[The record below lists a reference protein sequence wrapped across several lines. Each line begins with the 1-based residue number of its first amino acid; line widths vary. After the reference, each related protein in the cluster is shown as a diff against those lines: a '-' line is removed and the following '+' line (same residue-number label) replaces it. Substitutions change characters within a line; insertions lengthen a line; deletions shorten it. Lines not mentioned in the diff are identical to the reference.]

1 MKLESVRRIGD
12 QAPVGY
18 VTEGTVEAHNL
29 VTTDEE
35 FVAAAEALKNA
46 AEIGALCQQTFSLG
60 VLIRRQATP
69 NADLLSFSE
78 RVQRFSEDVKR
89 VTQEAVQALSAEADR
104 IANPD
109 QGVLNEAVNQQLGFL
124 AQAIERAF
132 DENDKKSALH
142 RVEEAVRKAAT
153 EANEQASRSL
163 RDLLSVSTGR
173 GPLAELRET
182 MVREVSAPFTGL
194 NDSLKEVEKLL
205 TAETV
210 RRDEHQRG
218 TQQGIE
224 FEDAV
229 AAELGKLCQVTDDVL
244 IHTGNEPAPGGKKVG
259 DHVVEIHANRGA
271 QVKIVFE
278 CKKRSTPLSVA
289 KMREELNVA
298 ATNRD
303 AIVGVLVLSGDGTAT
318 HHMPLLKLA
327 EHRYVVVYD
336 DLTRDA
342 MALRL
347 AFQQARS
354 DALATLV
361 TSGDAEG
368 IDVDALIS
376 KLAEARTLLSHLK
389 QIQSGVRA
397 GAKALATIQDNAVD
411 MQAKLLACLDEC
423 GELANADNSG
433 VIVGA

>member
-1 MKLESVRRIGD
+1 MKLESIPRIGA
-12 QAPVGY
+12 QQPVGY

-29 VTTDEE
+29 VATDEE
-35 FVAAAEALKNA
+35 FVAAAEALENA
-46 AEIGALCQQTFSLG
+46 TEIGALCQQTFNLG

-69 NADLLSFSE
+69 NVALLSFSE
-78 RVQRFSEDVKR
+78 RVQRFDEDVQR
-89 VTQEAVQALSAEADR
+89 VTHEAVQALTAEADR

-109 QGVLNEAVNQQLGFL
+109 QGVLNEAVNRQLGFL
-124 AQAIERAF
+124 SEAIDRAF

-142 RVEEAVRKAAT
+142 RVEQAVRKAAT

-182 MVREVSAPFTGL
+182 MVREVSAPFAGL
-194 NDSLKEVEKLL
+194 SDSLKEVEKLL
-205 TAETV
+205 AAEIA

-224 FEDAV
+224 FEEAV
-229 AAELGKLCQVTDDVL
+229 AEELGKLCQITDDIL
-244 IHTGNEPAPGGKKVG
+244 IHTGNEPAAGGNKVG
-259 DHVVEIHANRGA
+259 DYVIEIHTNRGA
-271 QVKIVFE
+271 QVKMVFE

-289 KMREELNVA
+289 KMRDELSTA
-298 ATNRD
+298 AKNRD
-303 AIVGVLVLSGDGTAT
+303 TAVAVMVLSGDGSAT

-361 TSGDAEG
+361 TTGDGEG
-368 IDVDALIS
+368 IDLDALVA
-376 KLAEARTLLSHLK
+376 KLAEARSLLSHLK

-397 GAKALATIQDNAVD
+397 GAKALSAIQDNAVT
-411 MQAKLLACLDEC
+411 MQTKLLGCMDDCDQLVK
-423 GELANADNSG
+423 LT
-433 VIVGA
+433 